1 MTFYFHNVSS
11 TSGYLFLELK
21 STMELEKVLKT
32 LVDIEMERYNQF
44 IMRETINLRVI
55 FRVAAL
61 LGTDMSTV
69 YATMRQQRVDP
80 TVSEVI
86 AKMWKKE
93 EFVPTCVTATA
104 KSDYESIIKNFLS
117 QDFLNPNDL
126 SKFCLALKK
135 SRFSDKAQTVFWILF
150 AVDGL
155 NGLDYKNYVKNLAIP
170 LEYGEQPSDT
180 KISNTKKNVLDDEEN
195 EEGPGVTHVRAIR
208 SIYCF
213 FNRVT
218 PQELGKSLRNLYE
231 IREENEADNTTNSD
245 SEDDESKQ
253 MDDSSNESD
262 NEENTQNEIVTN
274 HIENY
279 YKKIVGKKIS
289 AVASWLKDEQEN
301 LRKMKERQRKRKM
314 AIDRVLAAKRNQSE
328 F

>member
-1 MTFYFHNVSS
+1 
-11 TSGYLFLELK
+11 
-21 STMELEKVLKT
+21 MELEKVLKR
-32 LVDIEMERYNQF
+32 LVDIEMDRYNKF

-80 TVSEVI
+80 TVSEVV
-86 AKMWKKE
+86 AKLWKRE
-93 EFVPTCVTATA
+93 EFVPLCVTSTA
-104 KSDYESIIKNFLS
+104 KSDYESIVKNFLS

-135 SRFSDKAQTVFWILF
+135 SKFSDKAQTVFWILF
-150 AVDGL
+150 AIDGL
-155 NGLDYKNYVKNLAIP
+155 NGVEYKDYVKNLSIP
-170 LEYGEQPSDT
+170 LEYGEKPSDI
-180 KISNTKKNVLDDEEN
+180 KVCNPQRNVLDDEEEN
-195 EEGPGVTHVRAIR
+195 EEGPCVTHVRAIR

-213 FNRVT
+213 FNNVT

-231 IREENEADNTTNSD
+231 ISDNSSQEDNINSD
-245 SEDDESKQ
+245 SEDEESKQ

-262 NEENTQNEIVTN
+262 NEANTQNEIVTN

-279 YKKIVGKKIS
+279 YKKLVGKKIS
-289 AVASWLKDEQEN
+289 AIASWIKDEQDT
-301 LRKMKERQRKRKM
+301 LRKMKERQRKRKL
-314 AIDRVLAAKRNQSE
+314 AIDKATAAKKQNLDQIE

>member
-1 MTFYFHNVSS
+1 
-11 TSGYLFLELK
+11 
-21 STMELEKVLKT
+21 MELEKVLKR
-32 LVDIEMERYNQF
+32 LVDIEMDRYNKF

-69 YATMRQQRVDP
+69 YGTMRQQRVDP
-80 TVSEVI
+80 TVSEVV
-86 AKMWKKE
+86 AKLWKRE
-93 EFVPTCVTATA
+93 EFVPTCVTSTA
-104 KSDYESIIKNFLS
+104 KSDYESVIKNFLS

-135 SRFSDKAQTVFWILF
+135 SKFSDKAQTVFWILF

-155 NGLDYKNYVKNLAIP
+155 NGVEYKDYVKNLSIP
-170 LEYGEQPSDT
+170 LEYGEKPSDI
-180 KISNTKKNVLDDEEN
+180 KVCNPQKNVLDEEEN
-195 EEGPGVTHVRAIR
+195 EEGPGVTHVRAVR

-213 FNRVT
+213 FNHVT
-218 PQELGKSLRNLYE
+218 PPELGKSLRNLYE
-231 IREENEADNTTNSD
+231 ISDDQVDNANSD

-262 NEENTQNEIVTN
+262 NETNTHNEIVTN

-279 YKKIVGKKIS
+279 YKKLVGKKIS
-289 AVASWLKDEQEN
+289 AIASWIKDEQDN
-301 LRKMKERQRKRKM
+301 IRKMKERQRKRKL
-314 AIDRVLAAKRNQSE
+314 AIYKASAAKKQNLDQIE